1 MINNGM
7 FAAVHY
13 TGKLAGGE
21 IFDSSENGDPLEF
34 EIGSESV
41 IPEFEKQIVMMN
53 IGEEKEFLV
62 KAGDAYGEYSDTYIE
77 KVPLSEMKNFLEPKE
92 GLVIEVMMPDGMH
105 HPAKIKSVTESDVE
119 LDFNHP
125 LAGKDLMFKVKLV
138 EVNPEA
144 KYNTEEES
152 CGDDCDCDGDC
163 DCGDDCECD
172 DDKDKKS
179 GGCNCGCGH

>member
-34 EIGSESV
+34 EIGTESV

-77 KVPLSEMKNFLEPKE
+77 KVPLSE
-92 GLVIEVMMPDGMH
+92 
-105 HPAKIKSVTESDVE
+105 
-119 LDFNHP
+119 
-125 LAGKDLMFKVKLV
+125 
-138 EVNPEA
+138 
-144 KYNTEEES
+144 
-152 CGDDCDCDGDC
+152 
-163 DCGDDCECD
+163 
-172 DDKDKKS
+172 
-179 GGCNCGCGH
+179 

>member
-13 TGKLAGGE
+13 TGKLVGGE

-34 EIGSESV
+34 EIGTESV

-77 KVPLSEMKNFLEPKE
+77 KVPLSE
-92 GLVIEVMMPDGMH
+92 
-105 HPAKIKSVTESDVE
+105 
-119 LDFNHP
+119 
-125 LAGKDLMFKVKLV
+125 
-138 EVNPEA
+138 
-144 KYNTEEES
+144 
-152 CGDDCDCDGDC
+152 
-163 DCGDDCECD
+163 
-172 DDKDKKS
+172 
-179 GGCNCGCGH
+179 